1 MSYSLLTFSYRSTIV
16 AQCNDNNYNFST
28 SFAQRTTN
36 VSLCLPLSLS
46 LSVTLPVE
54 PPNQIHLTTDRPNQ
68 HPLILFRLPSFR
80 TLLHSNCPSPR
91 IVWDGINNLCIQPS
105 ITLCCLT
112 LRELGTVSW
121 ELWTGQL
128 LRIEHWGAVSSV
140 PRKLRLFRRQ
150 RRHRSK
156 TNPGK
161 SIHSPDYEKGEG
173 CGTGKTN

>member
-36 VSLCLPLSLS
+36 VSLCLLLSLS
-46 LSVTLPVE
+46 HSQLNRRIRFIWRLTDQTNTPLSSSVC
-54 PPNQIHLTTDRPNQ
+54 
-68 HPLILFRLPSFR
+68 LPSVHFYG
-80 TLLHSNCPSPR
+80 NCPSPR
-91 IVWDGINNLCIQPS
+91 IVWNGINNLCIQPS

-121 ELWTGQL
+121 ELWTGHL
-128 LRIEHWGAVSSV
+128 LRIEHRGAVSSV
-140 PRKLRLFRRQ
+140 PRKLRLLRRQ

-161 SIHSPDYEKGEG
+161 SIHSPDYSPLSP
-173 CGTGKTN
+173 CSGTGKTN